1 MKRQK
6 RHLPAGF
13 GLHPQELGQSVAL
26 RGEAD
31 FLKASFGAR
40 RRHLARDHC
49 LARQGL
55 GLNDCRQLAL
65 RNGASATYHEPSEF
79 QAFFDRKGALLQ
91 WSPPMT

>member
-1 MKRQK
+1 MKPQK
-6 RHLPAGF
+6 RRLPTGF
-13 GLHPQELGQSVAL
+13 GLHPQELRQSVAL

-31 FLKASFGAR
+31 FFKAFLGAR
-40 RRHLARDHC
+40 HRHLARDPR

-55 GLNDCRQLAL
+55 GLNDSWQLVL

-91 WSPPMT
+91 WSTPMT